1 MYICQY
7 IVVRVNEAGD
17 DSNDDDDD
25 DDAAITLN
33 VVYHCNSFKCSKT

>member
-25 DDAAITLN
+25 DAAITLN